1 MKTYLN
7 EISGLWNA
15 IDTLYLSKR
24 SWTREKEEHI
34 KAVYADYFDRWG
46 MRTHAQSDEMKA
58 MIDKTLKWAAHH
70 ITIGRFIDFA
80 FTVKGL
86 HRGAQDDFDS
96 HTARFNNRIIRSSTR
111 LADYGN
117 EKSAWYQG
125 KILTTEEVA
134 SSTGIVLPDTY
145 TTPSGETYIRA
156 ANGYVLQDLQGD
168 KDVLRGLL
176 PLSIPSNFLV
186 RVNATEFAH
195 VLKQRDKN
203 SHAAPELRDCVE
215 SMLTQIEA
223 QVPQL
228 NRDFFYKVEN

>member
-7 EISGLWNA
+7 EINGLWNA
-15 IDTLYLSKR
+15 IDALYLSRR

-34 KAVYADYFDRWG
+34 KAVYADHFDRWG
-46 MRTHAQSDEMKA
+46 MRTHAQSEEMKSLL
-58 MIDKTLKWAAHH
+58 DKMTKWAAHH

-80 FTVKGL
+80 FTVEGL

-96 HTARFNNRIIRSSTR
+96 HAARFGNRIIRSSTR

-134 SSTGIVLPDTY
+134 ANTGIALPDTY
-145 TTPSGETYIRA
+145 TSPDGETYIRA
-156 ANGYVLQDLQGD
+156 VNGYINEKIQGD

-195 VLKQRDKN
+195 ILKQRDKN

-215 SMLTQIEA
+215 SMLAQIES
-223 QVPQL
+223 QIPQM